1 MLMERSSPLSTPGK
15 RLLSLCLVCLV
26 QRSVTGGAP
35 PAAVARLTDD
45 PAERWQFPEG
55 ERKIRLTLLLLP
67 LSTRATSRAPV
78 LSVER
83 GSVIAVEPLISP
95 DLPDQSVTLE
105 FAGVLV
111 PDTFI

>member
-1 MLMERSSPLSTPGK
+1 M
-15 RLLSLCLVCLV
+15 
-26 QRSVTGGAP
+26 
-35 PAAVARLTDD
+35 
-45 PAERWQFPEG
+45 
-55 ERKIRLTLLLLP
+55 LLLP
-67 LSTRATSRAPV
+67 LFTRATSRAPV